1 MLRLLRIRNFA
12 LIRELE
18 IEFGAGLNLL
28 TGETGSGKSILVDA
42 LGLLLGSRSSL
53 DYVRSGCASAVVEGE
68 FDLRCRPRPLSLLR
82 EAGFDTPGDES
93 VLIRREI
100 SATGRNRIHV
110 NNGLATLGFLKT
122 MGGALAD
129 ICGQQEQRSLLDL
142 GTHLAWL
149 DDFGGNVEARRQAGV
164 LYRALRDAA
173 RALDGVEA
181 GEEERVRRIDI
192 LRFQIGEI
200 RRIDPRPGERE
211 ELQNERDLLSNR
223 ERILERAA
231 RIYSLLYEGESPIL
245 AGWAHLERLL
255 DELGGLD
262 PAWAAHR
269 APLEGIRYRLED
281 LAYAARDYGTRSD
294 FSAERLEAV
303 HRRLQALEALAK
315 KYGAS
320 CEQIVDS
327 AHRYEEE
334 LESLESAS
342 GSAGRLR
349 RELDAALGAYGA
361 HAQALSDKR
370 RRDAA
375 RLEQKIRAEF
385 AALAMERMTLQV
397 RFHPAAAGEER
408 GRIPAGYGPRGMDRV
423 EFWIAPNE
431 GEEMRPLAKIASGG
445 ELSRIMLAVQS
456 LCGGGRPGRTLVFD
470 EVDAGIGG
478 RVAEAVGRRLRAL
491 AGANQV
497 LCVTH
502 LPHIAAFAHRHYR
515 VCKETVAGRTETAVL
530 PLDERTR
537 VEELSRML
545 GGETITEKTRHY
557 ALEMLER
564 SRPGKKEPPAQAP

>member
-1 MLRLLRIRNFA
+1 MLQLLRIRNFA

-42 LGLLLGSRSSL
+42 LGLLLGSRSSV
-53 DYVRSGCASAVVEGE
+53 DYVRSGCDAAVIEGI
-68 FDLRCRPRPLSLLR
+68 FDLRGRRKVRSLLR
-82 EAGFDTPGDES
+82 EAGFDTPGEQR
-93 VLIRREI
+93 LRIRREI
-100 SATGRNRIHV
+100 SASGRNRIHV
-110 NNGLATLGFLKT
+110 NQGLATLGFLKA

-142 GTHLAWL
+142 ATHLAWL
-149 DDFGGNVEARRQAGV
+149 DDFGGNAELRREAGA
-164 LYRALRDAA
+164 LYRRLRDAA
-173 RALDGVEA
+173 RELEKVET
-181 GEEERVRRIDI
+181 GEEERARRIDI
-192 LRFQIGEI
+192 LRFQVEEI
-200 RRIDPRPGERE
+200 RRVDPRPGERE
-211 ELQNERDLLSNR
+211 ELENERALLSNR

-231 RIYSLLYEGESPIL
+231 GIYRLLYEGDSPL
-245 AGWAHLERLL
+245 LGGLGQLGRLL
-255 DELGGLD
+255 GELEELD

-269 APLEGIRYRLED
+269 APVEESRYRLED
-281 LAYAARDYGTRSD
+281 LAYAARDCGSRSD
-294 FSAERLEAV
+294 FSAERLEEV
-303 HRRLQALEALAK
+303 HQRLQALDALAR

-320 CEQIVDS
+320 CEEILAS
-327 AHRYEEE
+327 GSRCAGE
-334 LESLESAS
+334 LEALESAS

-349 RELDAALGAYGA
+349 EELARALDAYAALART
-361 HAQALSDKR
+361 LSEKR

-375 RLEQKIRAEF
+375 ALERRIRAEF
-385 AALAMERMTLQV
+385 GALAMDRMRLEV
-397 RFHPAAAGEER
+397 RFHPAGEGEGAR
-408 GRIPAGYGPRGMDRV
+408 GIPAGYGPRGMDRV

-431 GEEMRPLAKIASGG
+431 GEEMRPLETIASGG

-456 LCGGGRPGRTLVFD
+456 LCGGARAGGTLVFD

-478 RVAEAVGRRLRAL
+478 RVAEAVGRRLRDL
-491 AGANQV
+491 ARSNQV

-515 VCKETVAGRTETAVL
+515 VCKESAGGRTETAVL
-530 PLDERTR
+530 PLDEGAR

-564 SRPGKKEPPAQAP
+564 SRPPQKESTAKAP